1 MNAPSTE
8 QGETDQ
14 RYQAPS
20 RSRFLTVTVVVL
32 AVVVAGLGAWTV
44 LSLSSTAETALTPEV
59 QQVVDDYLAAW
70 NSYDGEA
77 FRELVTEDYVLDMVG
92 ATESATMDADE
103 AAELVNGLEAW
114 VVRICG
120 LVAPRLGA

>member
-14 RYQAPS
+14 RDQAPS

-32 AVVVAGLGAWTV
+32 AVVVTGLGAWTV

-70 NSYDGEA
+70 NSDDGEA